1 MRTIVSPPLAA
12 AFVVAGVIAPSRTSR
27 WALLAAAG
35 IEGAVAVYAV
45 LQWFVGCCYI

>member
-1 MRTIVSPPLAA
+1 MLAAPPLAA
-12 AFVVAGVIAPSRTSR
+12 AFVLGGVIAPSRTSR

-45 LQWFVGCCYI
+45 LEWYAGCCFI